1 MKVKGLKITD
11 ILDIDLDT
19 FNRLN
24 EKELRSITSRL
35 VSAGNK
41 RIRRLQSHDIN
52 SPAMQSLG
60 NEKAFSTKLPKGTN
74 RQQRINRLRSEFSRA
89 RSFLTSET
97 STIGGYRKFTKRTK
111 ERIANELRIPY
122 KVVDKKLDVNRLYD
136 LLHKAQSSGLASSY
150 RGSKGSLQARNMIAE
165 VLIDN
170 PDVNEDNLMDYLEEQ
185 YDEWYENEQE
195 KLEDE
200 TEEFDIWDI

>member
-1 MKVKGLKITD
+1 MNVKGLKITD
-11 ILDIDLDT
+11 ILDIDLDS

-41 RIRRLQSHDIN
+41 RIRRLESHDIN
-52 SPAMQSLG
+52 SPALQSLG
-60 NEKAFSTKLPKGTN
+60 KEKAFSTKLPKGTSK
-74 RQQRINRLRSEFSRA
+74 QQRVNQLRSEFSRA

-111 ERIANELRIPY
+111 ERIARELNMPY
-122 KVVDKKLDVNRLYD
+122 KVVDKSLDVNRLYE
-136 LLHKAQSSGLASSY
+136 LLHKAQSSGLVSSY

-170 PDVNEDNLMDYLEEQ
+170 PDVDEDNLMYYLEEQ
-185 YDEWYENEQE
+185 YEDWYEEQE
-195 KLEDE
+195 ELEEDE
-200 TEEFDIWDI
+200 TEEFDIWNI